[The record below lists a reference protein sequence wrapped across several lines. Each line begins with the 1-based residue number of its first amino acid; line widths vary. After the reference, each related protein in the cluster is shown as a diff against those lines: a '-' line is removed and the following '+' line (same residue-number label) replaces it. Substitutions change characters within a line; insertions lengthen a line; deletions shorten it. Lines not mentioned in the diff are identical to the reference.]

1 MASKIHD
8 DMALFLGIDTGTSGT
23 KAVLIDEAGA
33 LLASDTQEYPLAT
46 PHPQWAEQSPDTDWW
61 PAAVRAVQ
69 AVLKKSGKSGSE
81 VGAVGLTGQMH
92 GSVFLDKSGDV
103 IRPALLW
110 CDARTGAE
118 VGEIY
123 DKLGGEAGLFT
134 AIGQPVVASFTA
146 PKILWLRN
154 HEPRNFEKLAQVLL
168 PKDYIRYKLTGEYA
182 AEVSDASG
190 TSLLDIRTRTW
201 SEKMLSALSLDRA
214 ILPKVYESPEVTG
227 TISAEAAAL
236 TGLKAGT
243 PVVGGGG
250 DQAAGAVG
258 SGVVA
263 RGLVSSSL
271 GTSGVVFAH
280 SDDCFIDPKLR
291 LTTFCHAVPGKWH
304 LMGCMLSSGGSLRWW
319 RDTFDPG
326 AGYDEITAGAEKAPP
341 GCEGLMFLPYLTG
354 ERTPY
359 PDPDARGTFFG
370 ATLRSD
376 KNWFAR
382 AVLEGVGYSFKD
394 AFSLLAEIGVP
405 VSEVRAIGGG
415 AKSPFWL
422 QMMADMSGQTHVTP
436 TIDEGPALGAALLAS
451 VGAGAYG
458 SVEEACTATLAT
470 RPAAA
475 PSPETAAIYN
485 KWHPLYRRLYPALKN
500 SFAEAARLAG

>member
-1 MASKIHD
+1 
-8 DMALFLGIDTGTSGT
+8 MALFLGIDTGTSGT
-23 KAVLIDEAGA
+23 KAVLIDEAGT
-33 LLASDTQEYPLAT
+33 LLASDTQEYPLST
-46 PHPQWAEQSPDTDWW
+46 PHPQWAEQSPDADWW
-61 PAAVRAVQ
+61 PAATRAIQ
-69 AVLKKSGKSGSE
+69 AVLSKSGKTGAD
-81 VGAVGLTGQMH
+81 VGGVGLTGQMH
-92 GSVFLDKSGDV
+92 GSVFLDKAGDV

-118 VGEIY
+118 VQEIY
-123 DKLGGEAGLFT
+123 DRLGGEKGLFD

-154 HEPRNFEKLAQVLL
+154 HEPKNFEKLAQVLL

-182 AEVSDASG
+182 AEVSDSSG
-190 TSLLDIRTRTW
+190 TSLLDIRTRQW
-201 SEKMLSALSLDRA
+201 SPTMLDKLELSKD

-227 TISAEAAAL
+227 TISDEAARL

-258 SGVVA
+258 SGVVS

-280 SDDCFIDPKLR
+280 SDDCFIDPALR
-291 LTTFCHAVPGKWH
+291 LTTFCHAVPGAWH

-319 RDTFDPG
+319 RDTFDAG
-326 AGYDEITAGAEKAPP
+326 ADYGAITAGAASAPA

-359 PDPDARGTFFG
+359 PDPDARGVFFG

-394 AFSLLAEIGVP
+394 AFSLLTEIGVP
-405 VSEVRAIGGG
+405 VTEVRAIGGG

-422 QMMADMSGQTHVTP
+422 QIMADMSGQTHVVP
-436 TIDEGPALGAALLAS
+436 TIDEGPALGAALLAG
-451 VGAGAYG
+451 VGAGSYG
-458 SVEEACTATLAT
+458 SVAEACAATVNT
-470 RPAAA
+470 RPGA
-475 PSPETAAIYN
+475 SPNTETGKVYD
-485 KWHPLYRRLYPALKN
+485 KWHPLYRSLYPALKD
-500 SFAEAARLAG
+500 SFAEAAKLAG

>member
-1 MASKIHD
+1 
-8 DMALFLGIDTGTSGT
+8 MALFLGIDTGTSGT

-33 LLASDTQEYPLAT
+33 LLASDTQEYPLST

-69 AVLKKSGKSGSE
+69 AVLAKSGKSGSE

-92 GSVFLDKSGDV
+92 GSVFLDKAGEV

-110 CDARTGAE
+110 CDARTGNE
-118 VGEIY
+118 VQEIY
-123 DKLGGEAGLFT
+123 DALGGEKGLYET
-134 AIGQPVVASFTA
+134 IGQPVVASFTA

-154 HEPRNFEKLAQVLL
+154 HEPQNFERLAQVLL

-182 AEVSDASG
+182 AEVSDSSG
-190 TSLLDIRTRTW
+190 TSLLDVRTRQW
-201 SEKMLSALSLDRA
+201 SDKMLSALKLSKD
-214 ILPKVYESPEVTG
+214 ILPRVYESPEVTG
-227 TISAEAAAL
+227 QITAEAAAL
-236 TGLKAGT
+236 TGLRAGT

-258 SGVVA
+258 CGVVA

-280 SDDCFIDPKLR
+280 SDECFIDEQLR

-326 AGYDEITAGAEKAPP
+326 ADYGAITAGAATAPP
-341 GCEGLMFLPYLTG
+341 GCEGLLFLPYLTG

-394 AFSLLAEIGVP
+394 AFSLLSEIGVP
-405 VSEVRAIGGG
+405 VTEVRAIGGG

-422 QMMADMSGQTHVTP
+422 QMMADMSHQAHVTP
-436 TIDEGPALGAALLAS
+436 TIDEGPALGAALLAG
-451 VGAGAYG
+451 VGAGAY
-458 SVEEACTATLAT
+458 SCVEESCAAAIAT
-470 RPAAA
+470 RPAATPDA
-475 PSPETAAIYN
+475 DTAAIYD
-485 KWHPLYRRLYPALKN
+485 KWHPLYKSLYPALKA
-500 SFAEAARLAG
+500 SFAEAARLA